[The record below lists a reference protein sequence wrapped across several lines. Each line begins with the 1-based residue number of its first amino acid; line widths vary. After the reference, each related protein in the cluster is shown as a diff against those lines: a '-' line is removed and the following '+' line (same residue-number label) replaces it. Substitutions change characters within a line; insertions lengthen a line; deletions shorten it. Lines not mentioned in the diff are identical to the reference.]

1 MSCVS
6 RGITVK
12 EFLLVAIGFI
22 LGAAMGMTGL
32 LQLINKVLD
41 LFKF

>member
-1 MSCVS
+1 M
-6 RGITVK
+6 K

-22 LGAAMGMTGL
+22 LGAAMGMSGL
-32 LQLINKVLD
+32 IQLINKVLE